1 MLLAPRKTACS
12 EPKASC
18 TLRGHSSCHITLVC
32 PKVAPQQFWSFIVL
46 LLPRRFSLRKTK
58 FCSYQAFPKLT
69 VISFLG
75 VILFPSV
82 FLREGTI
89 HGIWGDGAVT
99 VIVISALHNVP

>member
-82 FLREGTI
+82 FLHEEI